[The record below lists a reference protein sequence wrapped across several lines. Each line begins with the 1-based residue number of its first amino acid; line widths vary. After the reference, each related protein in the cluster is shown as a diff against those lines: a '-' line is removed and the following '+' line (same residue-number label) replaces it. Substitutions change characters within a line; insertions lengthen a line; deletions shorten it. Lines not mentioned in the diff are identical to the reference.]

1 MLNDK
6 LNLPRKTFKFIDFSS
21 LIALN
26 IILLS
31 ANANSLSNI
40 NVESANFTK
49 WCESNNINSVIF
61 NLNFIKTTQTE
72 SLTIQN
78 KPCASTA
85 TKPISQINTI

>member
-1 MLNDK
+1 MLNNK

-26 IILLS
+26 TILLS

-49 WCESNNINSVIF
+49 GCGSNNINSVIF
-61 NLNFIKTTQTE
+61 NLNLLKTTQIE
-72 SLTIQN
+72 SLTAQKSSCGSI
-78 KPCASTA
+78 P
-85 TKPISQINTI
+85 TKSINQI